1 MKKQLIICLLF
12 SLLIV
17 YGTRA
22 QTANNHIVK
31 TTATTQTKQESPVAP
46 ENVVVDL
53 SPIGIKAT
61 LKAPPSV
68 KAVAGEWSNS
78 IVGNNNFEISVEETS
93 MTFAAMK
100 DKISADKANLITV
113 TGDKS
118 FIYKTSMMGRD
129 MAHFECIVAIGGVSY
144 RFYDK
149 RVAPLSQ
156 EAIMPMYEAVKTI
169 TEK

>member
-1 MKKQLIICLLF
+1 MC
-12 SLLIV
+12 S
-17 YGTRA
+17 
-22 QTANNHIVK
+22 QTASSSAK
-31 TTATTQTKQESPVAP
+31 SKPAATATKTATSAQTKQVTPAAP
-46 ENVVVDL
+46 EMFPVDL
-53 SPIGIKAT
+53 SPIGLNAT
-61 LKAPPSV
+61 MKAPASV

-78 IVGNNNFEISVEETS
+78 IKGDNDFEISVEETT

-100 DKISADKANLITV
+100 DKISADKTNVITV

-129 MAHFECIVAIGGVSY
+129 MAHFECILSIGAVSY

-156 EAIMPMYEAVKTI
+156 EALMPMYEATKTI
-169 TEK
+169 TTK